1 MTGSAATDKRMTN
14 AKPYPEVNNMS
25 KNVTREQ
32 MENLLRKWGE
42 APEKIKMLQERV
54 TEMEQYTRL
63 STAAS
68 RPVLSERVDGGT
80 TGDPT
85 AYTAQSAM
93 DGQQR
98 LEAFCG
104 WINRQID
111 EINEYTIAMD
121 KAIFMLGNQEIVLL
135 FKVYREKKSIEEI
148 MDDLEISES
157 TFHRM
162 RISILK
168 SLTEDAELCNFLE
181 AYTVRKAFS
190 ESNYVSGKAVQNT
203 F

>member
-63 STAAS
+63 STAVS

-121 KAIFMLGNQEIVLL
+121 KAIFMLGNQEIILINML
-135 FKVYREKKSIEEI
+135 YREKARV
-148 MDDLEISES
+148 DDIIGALDISES
-157 TFHRM
+157 LYRKI
-162 RISILK
+162 RANIINILMN
-168 SLTEDAELCNFLE
+168 DRELCEFLYK
-181 AYTVRKAFS
+181 YTAHDQKNKTEYEINR
-190 ESNYVSGKAVQNT
+190 AV
-203 F
+203 